1 MYNTDTPARA
11 ELPSSKQLVRST
23 ILAAISAVV
32 LLVAVVL
39 PAEYGIDPTGI
50 GRVLRMTEMGEIKQ
64 QLAAEAAADDAAS
77 AAATDTA
84 PDSTPDTATPA
95 AAAPATPA
103 ASPALASPSTGNTAS
118 EVATGASPAQ
128 SPAAEWRDE
137 VDFTLTPGEGTEIKL
152 VMTEGA
158 QARYHWVVEGGEV
171 NFDTHGDAP
180 GKSISYEKGRGV
192 PSDDGVLEA
201 AFTGNHGWYW
211 RNRGKA
217 DVKVI
222 LRTGGDYQELKRRK

>member
-1 MYNTDTPARA
+1 MYNSDTPNRA

-23 ILAAISAVV
+23 VLAAVSAVI

-50 GRVLRMTEMGEIKQ
+50 GRVLRMTDMGEIKQ
-64 QLAAEAAADDAAS
+64 QLAAEAAAD
-77 AAATDTA
+77 AAATPTA
-84 PDSTPDTATPA
+84 VPSPSVDAPTGL
-95 AAAPATPA
+95 APATAAPPA
-103 ASPALASPSTGNTAS
+103 ATVSAPPP
-118 EVATGASPAQ
+118 VAVV
-128 SPAAEWRDE
+128 AAPKIEWRDE
-137 VDFTLTPGEGTEIKL
+137 IPFTLTPGEGTEIKL
-152 VMTEGA
+152 KMTEGA
-158 QARYHWVVEGGEV
+158 KAQYAWVVEGGEV

-192 PSDDGVLEA
+192 PADEGVLEA

-211 RNRGKA
+211 RNRGQA

-222 LRTGGDYQELKRRK
+222 LRTRGDYTDIKKAM

>member
-1 MYNTDTPARA
+1 MYNSDMPTRA

-32 LLVAVVL
+32 LLVAIVL

-64 QLAAEAAADDAAS
+64 QLAAEAAADA
-77 AAATDTA
+77 
-84 PDSTPDTATPA
+84 A
-95 AAAPATPA
+95 AAAPATPSQPAEAMPDMASANA
-103 ASPALASPSTGNTAS
+103 AQPQAPAPAPVAAATAAPK
-118 EVATGASPAQ
+118 VQ
-128 SPAAEWRDE
+128 WRDE
-137 VDFTLTPGEGTEIKL
+137 IPFTLTPGEGTEIKL
-152 VMTEGA
+152 KMNEGA
-158 QARYHWVVEGGEV
+158 KAQYSWVVEGGEV

-192 PSDDGVLEA
+192 PADEGVLEA

-222 LRTGGDYQELKRRK
+222 LRTRGDYTDIKRMK